1 MGRRAHLP
9 KVYVYFK
16 LHRILHLLTIPQT
29 LKICS
34 HRPRSTTRH
43 PRFADLSTR
52 VLESANW
59 NLPQPTTLGSSFP
72 NLATTLGL
80 RIRALPC
87 SILQNRVPLR
97 THHSRSC
104 KFERAS
110 ARIGKTE
117 PPLPPTTPGS
127 ANSSA
132 QVLELAKPSPP
143 AHPPPPV
150 LQIRARKC
158 SNWQNRLSPPLS
170 NQPPPSV
177 LQIRVRKCSNW
188 QNRVPLRIHH
198 PRSCK
203 FERASARIGK
213 TECPLLC
220 PTNHSPRSCKFECA
234 SVRIGKTEPPRPPTT
249 PGSANSSFPS
259 TTTLGSA
266 NSSTQV
272 LELAKPSPP
281 AHPLPPV
288 LQIRVRKCS
297 NWQNR
302 VSPPLP
308 NQPLPSVLQIRV
320 RKCSNWQNRA
330 SPPTYY
336 PRFCKFERASARF
349 GKTESPCASTTL
361 GPANSSAQVLE
372 LAKPSPPAHP
382 PPLVLQIRARK
393 CSNWQYQASPP
404 ITLVLCH
411 PPPSFRP
418 VRARKCLN
426 WPNRASSRSPNPP
439 SFRKT
444 DPLFK

>member
-9 KVYVYFK
+9 KVYVYFM

-127 ANSSA
+127 ANSSTC
-132 QVLELAKPSPP
+132 VLELAKPSPP

-158 SNWQNRLSPPLS
+158 SNWQNRVSPPLS

-188 QNRVPLRIHH
+188 QN
-198 PRSCK
+198 
-203 FERASARIGK
+203 
-213 TECPLLC
+213 
-220 PTNHSPRSCKFECA
+220 
-234 SVRIGKTEPPRPPTT
+234 
-249 PGSANSSFPS
+249 
-259 TTTLGSA
+259 
-266 NSSTQV
+266 
-272 LELAKPSPP
+272 
-281 AHPLPPV
+281 
-288 LQIRVRKCS
+288 
-297 NWQNR
+297 
-302 VSPPLP
+302 
-308 NQPLPSVLQIRV
+308 
-320 RKCSNWQNRA
+320 
-330 SPPTYY
+330 
-336 PRFCKFERASARF
+336 
-349 GKTESPCASTTL
+349 
-361 GPANSSAQVLE
+361 
-372 LAKPSPPAHP
+372 
-382 PPLVLQIRARK
+382 
-393 CSNWQYQASPP
+393 
-404 ITLVLCH
+404 
-411 PPPSFRP
+411 
-418 VRARKCLN
+418 
-426 WPNRASSRSPNPP
+426 
-439 SFRKT
+439 
-444 DPLFK
+444 